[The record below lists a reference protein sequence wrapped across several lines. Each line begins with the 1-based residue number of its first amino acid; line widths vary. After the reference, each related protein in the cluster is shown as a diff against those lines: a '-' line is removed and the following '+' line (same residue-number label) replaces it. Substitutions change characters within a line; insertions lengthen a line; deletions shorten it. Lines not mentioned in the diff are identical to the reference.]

1 MRTRPVL
8 TSDDVKRMA
17 AAAEAHAAANQWAVT
32 IPIYDDGAH
41 LLYLNRM
48 DGAAPSTVEMALAKG
63 RVAALGRRDGK
74 LYEEVIKQGRTAFLS
89 APLTGLIEG
98 GVVIQLDGESLGS
111 IGVSGVKSEQDSEVA
126 RAGIAAL
133 TAA

>member
-1 MRTRPVL
+1 
-8 TSDDVKRMA
+8 
-17 AAAEAHAAANQWAVT
+17 
-32 IPIYDDGAH
+32 
-41 LLYLNRM
+41 
-48 DGAAPSTVEMALAKG
+48 MALAKG
-63 RVAALGRRDGK
+63 RVAALGRRDSK